1 MRSSKNSSKPS
12 CKTASNAGDGIRL
25 NRFLA
30 DCSLGSRRKAEE
42 LITSGRV
49 KVNGQVC
56 QDLSVHICDPEDM
69 VEVDGKRVSASREK
83 LYLILNKPR
92 GYVVSRSDE
101 LGRQTVYDLL
111 PEKAANMPYAGRLDK
126 NSEGLLLFT
135 NDTALIN
142 LLTHP
147 SHKVEKVYRVVIDR
161 ALTKKDL
168 DLLRS
173 GVEIEGGITLP
184 AGVYVKSSGEGSMSL
199 KIVITE
205 GRKRQIRQMIE
216 AVGGKVRSLK
226 RVQFGPIMLK
236 DLPAGRWRALDTMEV
251 RALFS
256 AQTLGIRKGVPKDK
270 HKPGAQ

>member
-12 CKTASNAGDGIRL
+12 CKTVSNAGDGIRL

-30 DCSLGSRRKAEE
+30 DCGLGSRRKVEE

-49 KVNGQVC
+49 KVNGQPC
-56 QDLSVHICDPEDM
+56 SDLACHISDPDDR
-69 VEVDGKRVSASREK
+69 VEVDGKQVQARREK

-111 PEKAANMPYAGRLDK
+111 PEKAANMAYAGRLDK

-147 SHKVEKVYRVVIDR
+147 SHKVEKVYRVGIEGV
-161 ALTKKDL
+161 LNKKAL

-184 AGVYVKSSGEGSMSL
+184 AGVYVKTTGEGSMTL

-236 DLPAGRWRALDTMEV
+236 DLPLGRWRALDTMEV

-256 AQTLGIRKGVPKDK
+256 AQTLGLRKGAAKAK
-270 HKPGAQ
+270 ALPGAK